1 MRREQFKT
9 PEEDVTAEF
18 DRVCRLFRLALGEP
32 SDRVLF
38 DALMVEANERGMNWV
53 QGLEYVVEHRR
64 EMQTGN
70 FHNSDAGRP
79 KGMGTCAAPQW
90 NDGLQQAG

>member
-18 DRVCRLFRLALGEP
+18 ERVCRLFRLALGEP

-38 DALMVEANERGMNWV
+38 DALMAEASEQGMNWV

-64 EMQTGN
+64 EMQTGS
-70 FHNSDAGRP
+70 FVAERP
-79 KGMGTCAAPQW
+79 KAMSAGAGPHW
-90 NDGLQQAG
+90 DEGLQRAG

>member
-1 MRREQFKT
+1 MKRDQFKT

-38 DALMVEANERGMNWV
+38 DALMAEASAQGMNWV
-53 QGLEYVVEHRR
+53 QGLEYVVKQRQEKV
-64 EMQTGN
+64 
-70 FHNSDAGRP
+70 
-79 KGMGTCAAPQW
+79 KGDFPSERNMKMGAQAQVRW
-90 NDGLQQAG
+90 GEELRQAG

>member
-9 PEEDVTAEF
+9 PQEDVTAEF
-18 DRVCRLFRLALGEP
+18 ERVCRLFRLALGEP

-38 DALMVEANERGMNWV
+38 DALMAEASERGMNWV

-64 EMQTGN
+64 EMQTG
-70 FHNSDAGRP
+70 DYIAERP
-79 KGMGTCAAPQW
+79 KVRSAAAGPQW
-90 NDGLQQAG
+90 GEGLQRAG

>member
-18 DRVCRLFRLALGEP
+18 ERVCRMFRLALGEP
-32 SDRVLF
+32 SDRVMF
-38 DALMVEANERGMNWV
+38 DALMAEASERGMNWV

-64 EMQTGN
+64 EMR
-70 FHNSDAGRP
+70 AGEAVGDRA
-79 KGMGTCAAPQW
+79 KGMGTFVEASW
-90 NDGLQQAG
+90 SEGLRRAG